1 MSVHLTPPPYS
12 GEDLK
17 AVYSYLYTLHEELN
31 ASLNHL
37 SAENFSGDTAEAL
50 AELGDGGV
58 AKQAEKAVA
67 RQTESLRSLIIKTSD
82 TVEAE
87 MQAIR
92 ETLQSS
98 YVAQSEFGTYKEQAQ
113 NRLEATA
120 QGIVQEFTYNSETT
134 PLQEGM
140 VSFNAYMVQTKA
152 YIKTG
157 LLYVEDNVPV
167 YGVAVG
173 QDLQSTTYYIDG
185 QPVEGISRGAAMAMF
200 TAQELSF
207 WHQQSKVA
215 WMSNQEMH
223 IRDAVV
229 EKSFT
234 IGRCRAVVE
243 SSGLIRWE
251 GV

>member
-1 MSVHLTPPPYS
+1 MSITLTAPPYS

-17 AVYSYLYTLHEELN
+17 AVYSYLYTLHEELS
-31 ASLNHL
+31 AGLNHL
-37 SAENFSGDTAEAL
+37 TAENFSGDTAAAL
-50 AELGDGGV
+50 TELSDGSV

-98 YVAQSEFGTYKEQAQ
+98 YVAQSEFGIYKEQAQ

-157 LLYVEDNVPV
+157 LLYVEDNVPI

-173 QDLQSTTYYIDG
+173 QDLKSATYYLDG
-185 QPVEGISRGAAMAMF
+185 DPVEGIQQGNAMAMF

-207 WHQQSKVA
+207 WHQGTKVA
-215 WMSNQEMH
+215 WMSNQELH
-223 IRDAVV
+223 ISHAVI
-229 EKSFT
+229 ERTMT
-234 IGRCRAVVE
+234 IGRLRQTVQ
-243 SSGLIRWE
+243 GNLIVWT

>member
-1 MSVHLTPPPYS
+1 MSITLTAPPYS

-17 AVYSYLYTLHEELN
+17 AVYSYLYTLHEELS
-31 ASLNHL
+31 AGLNHL
-37 SAENFSGDTAEAL
+37 TAENFSGDTAAAL

-87 MQAIR
+87 MQALR
-92 ETLQSS
+92 ETLSSS
-98 YVAQSEFGTYKEQAQ
+98 YVAQSEFGIYKEQAQ

-173 QDLQSTTYYIDG
+173 QDLAAQTYTLDG
-185 QPVEGISRGAAMAMF
+185 ETVEGIQKGAAMAMF
-200 TAQELSF
+200 TASELSF
-207 WHQQSKVA
+207 WNQNSKIA
-215 WMSNQEMH
+215 WFSNQELH
-223 IRDAVV
+223 ISRATV
-229 EKSFT
+229 ERAFT

-243 SSGLIRWE
+243 SGGLIRWE